1 MVANTPN
8 LIYRI
13 LLLLEK
19 LNTTEAKKLTLRV
32 ISTLGENDLNK
43 IEIGRH
49 QGFKKILRLL
59 IEDDPELTSEI
70 VRTIKNFLEVRDEDI
85 QVP

>member
-1 MVANTPN
+1 
-8 LIYRI
+8 
-13 LLLLEK
+13 LEK
-19 LNTTEAKKLTLRV
+19 LNTIEAKKLTLRV
-32 ISTLGENDLNK
+32 ISTLGENDWNK

-70 VRTIKNFLEVRDEDI
+70 VRTIKHFLEVRDEDI
-85 QVP
+85 QVKISFLFFF